1 VIALGLKGLQIEQH
15 AQEVMAYVADLQRD
29 FDRFK
34 GDFDLVGK
42 HLGNAHTKYVEA
54 EKRLDRFEGKLE
66 RASEQDT
73 IELEGV
79 EGEPAEY
86 QPELDAA

>member
-1 VIALGLKGLQIEQH
+1 
-15 AQEVMAYVADLQRD
+15 MAYVADLQRD

-73 IELEGV
+73 VELED
-79 EGEPAEY
+79 EPAEY
-86 QPELDAA
+86 QPALDAA